1 MQSSQ
6 PHWCLIS
13 NERYM
18 PGGRAGA
25 STLYQIWQPEL
36 YYLSVHISH
45 AASAGVRTG
54 MAATHYVIVAA
65 DTMLSSVLQV
75 PENELRA
82 QKSVVGAVR
91 VVCRSLSGSGL
102 GGGLRRPLQHQ
113 RRASVDVP
121 LRRVSMEVDD
131 LHTRWAL
138 LGVLFVLDLCHYAMQ
153 PRHAQTCV
161 KILYVCELRSEGCL
175 SEPLS

>member
-1 MQSSQ
+1 
-6 PHWCLIS
+6 
-13 NERYM
+13 M
-18 PGGRAGA
+18 PGGHAAKQALPDLTARA
-25 STLYQIWQPEL
+25 QID
-36 YYLSVHISH
+36 LSANISH
-45 AASAGVRTG
+45 APSAGTLTGVAAVHSSSHLETASAK
-54 MAATHYVIVAA
+54 
-65 DTMLSSVLQV
+65 LSSVLQV

-131 LHTRWAL
+131 LHTRCAL
-138 LGVLFVLDLCHYAMQ
+138 LGVLFVLDLCHCAMQ

-161 KILYVCELRSEGCL
+161 KILHVFEPSLKGCL